1 MIVTANKVIVVT
13 GASSGLGEAIV
24 LNLLNSGYQVIG
36 VSRRKSE
43 FKLENEFEQKYLHIS
58 HDLSDTRDLHN
69 LVKKIKNSA
78 QNVYGLINNAA
89 IGKDGVLPTLHNT
102 DIEYQLRLN
111 LTSPII
117 LTKYLSREMLVRREG
132 RIINISSII
141 ASSGYR
147 GLSVYAATKGGLEG
161 FSRSLSR
168 ELGAYGITVN
178 CIAPGFM
185 ETEMTSSLID
195 KDLERIKNRSALKRF
210 PTVEEVAHTANF
222 LLASDSAGITG
233 TVITV
238 DAGNT
243 A

>member
-1 MIVTANKVIVVT
+1 MINGEGKVVVVT
-13 GASSGLGEAIV
+13 GVSGGLGAAIV
-24 LNLLNSGYQVIG
+24 QNLLNANYEVIG
-36 VSRRKSE
+36 VSRRKPE
-43 FKLENEFEQKYLHIS
+43 FNFEKKFVHIS
-58 HDLSDTRDLHN
+58 HDLSEIGDLHN
-69 LVKKIKNSA
+69 LVKKIKDTSG
-78 QNVYGLINNAA
+78 NVYGLINNAA
-89 IGKDGVLPTLHNT
+89 IGKDGVLPTLHNS

-117 LTKYLSREMLVRREG
+117 LTKYLSREMLIHREG

-141 ASSGYR
+141 ANSGYR

-161 FSRSLSR
+161 FTRSLSR

-185 ETEMTSSLID
+185 ETDMTASLNT
-195 KDLERIKNRSALKRF
+195 KDLDRIKNRSALKRF
-210 PTVEEVAHTANF
+210 PTLGEVAHSTNF
-222 LLASDSAGITG
+222 LLASESAGITG